1 MIPVDRIAFLQNVP
15 LFAGMT
21 SQELLD
27 VAGIVKE
34 VTFPSDTT
42 IIRED
47 DIGDYMFILVEGEVL
62 IHRRSVQICKLRSRD
77 FFGEISILDGGPRSA
92 SVTTLSNCQLLRID
106 QRDFWQILIDRNTLA
121 VSMVKVLAQR
131 LRQMLAISV

>member
-21 SQELLD
+21 YQELLD

-62 IHRRSVQICKLRSRD
+62 IHRRSVQIGKLRSRD
-77 FFGEISILDGGPRSA
+77 FFGEISILDRGPRSA

-131 LRQMLAISV
+131 LRQMLAIAV